1 LRNTLLTILVVEIH
15 ARKQGRCPEIY
26 WNKWMQTFTQIR
38 YQTGN
43 PVLPAAV
50 QVPLQTDSL
59 ARLIPVHTEGMTIMR
74 SSTRCRRGLLLLVS
88 CFFATSV
95 MAQPTPAADAK
106 PHTTRHAPKRLKA
119 GKPQLDRSGKVRKGK
134 ASYYAKSFAGKKM
147 ADGTPMDPN
156 ANIAASRT
164 LPLGTKVQVTN
175 LENGRSAVVEIRDR
189 GPYVDGRIVD
199 LSPKVA
205 KKLNMLDDGVA
216 PVVVAPIEVPQ
227 ADGSIKPGDGAL
239 PATELA
245 QEDAA
250 R

>member
-1 LRNTLLTILVVEIH
+1 
-15 ARKQGRCPEIY
+15 
-26 WNKWMQTFTQIR
+26 MQTFTPVH

-43 PVLPAAV
+43 PVLPAAI
-50 QVPLQTDSL
+50 QIASQADLI
-59 ARLIPVHTEGMTIMR
+59 ACLIPVHAGGMIMMR
-74 SSTRCRRGLLLLVS
+74 SSTRCRRGLLLLAS

-95 MAQPTPAADAK
+95 AAQPTPATDTK
-106 PHTTRHAPKRLKA
+106 PNTAHHAPKRIKV
-119 GKPQLDRSGKVRKGK
+119 GKPKLDRSGKVRKGK

-147 ADGTPMDPN
+147 ADGTRMDPN

-227 ADGSIKPGDGAL
+227 ADGSIKPGEGAL

>member
-1 LRNTLLTILVVEIH
+1 MMH
-15 ARKQGRCPEIY
+15 
-26 WNKWMQTFTQIR
+26 
-38 YQTGN
+38 
-43 PVLPAAV
+43 
-50 QVPLQTDSL
+50 
-59 ARLIPVHTEGMTIMR
+59 

-88 CFFATSV
+88 CFFAMSV
-95 MAQPTPAADAK
+95 MAQSTSAADAES
-106 PHTTRHAPKRLKA
+106 HTARHASKRIKV
-119 GKPQLDRSGKVRKGK
+119 GKPKLDRSGKVRKGK

-175 LENGRSAVVEIRDR
+175 LDNGRSAVVEIRDR

-205 KKLNMLDDGVA
+205 KKLKMLDDGVA

-227 ADGSIKPGDGAL
+227 ADGSIRPGDGAL